1 MVVHYFSFFI
11 NFQEPKNKN
20 KKKIKTEILFGY
32 YVIISDSLFVKELK
46 VRQKKKKKIYLKENF
61 NFAAFSRNYSNIYIY
76 IYIAYLPMIKY
87 HSYSWNIMDLNPVI

>member
-32 YVIISDSLFVKELK
+32 YVIISDSLFAKELK
-46 VRQKKKKKIYLKENF
+46 VGQKKNYLKENF
-61 NFAAFSRNYSNIYIY
+61 NFAAFSRNYSNVYI
-76 IYIAYLPMIKY
+76 
-87 HSYSWNIMDLNPVI
+87 